1 MTLGCGHLTPR
12 LFLGIL
18 EALALLWTSPDNHFL
33 CEKQSGEEAV
43 FASNLGS
50 THSRPK
56 RAPAPK
62 SDNVE
67 FININGRERER
78 EGDPTEDE
86 PRAEAR
92 YEPIKTE
99 KSTKD
104 VEANNETRG
113 SRVNLSRTQSAT
125 SAFTDVSE
133 DSEPKSSIRRRK
145 WYRTNPLK
153 WGPRPPVPKEREV
166 CPEYT
171 AGILSRLTW
180 QWMQP
185 LMNVGYK
192 RPLEK
197 NDLWSVNPKRSATVL
212 AERLDTSFQKRLE
225 QGHDRPLLRAMF
237 DTFVSIPRGADC
249 GLADV
254 LMFTYRNGSS

>member
-1 MTLGCGHLTPR
+1 VQSNKGKKLCLHQISAPHILGQNVRQRRNSTMSNSS
-12 LFLGIL
+12 
-18 EALALLWTSPDNHFL
+18 TSMDEN
-33 CEKQSGEEAV
+33 EKE
-43 FASNLGS
+43 
-50 THSRPK
+50 K
-56 RAPAPK
+56 
-62 SDNVE
+62 E
-67 FININGRERER
+67 FGLVDPQAAAE
-78 EGDPTEDE
+78 DPTEDE
-86 PRAEAR
+86 PRADAR

-104 VEANNETRG
+104 VGANIETRS

-125 SAFTDVSE
+125 SAFTDISE

-171 AGILSRLTW
+171 AGIFSRLTW

-237 DTFVSIPRGADC
+237 DTFVSSPRGFDC
-249 GLADV
+249 GLANV
-254 LMFTYRNGSS
+254 SMFAYRNGSS

>member
-67 FININGRERER
+67 FININGRERE
-78 EGDPTEDE
+78 
-86 PRAEAR
+86 
-92 YEPIKTE
+92 TE
-99 KSTKD
+99 KSTKG

-171 AGILSRLTW
+171 AGIFSRLTW

-254 LMFTYRNGSS
+254 LMFAYRNGSS